1 METNPIVFLQKKAFL
16 KVLEFLID
24 YILASTRPISL
35 KFELD
40 LCFDPDYFHL
50 GFDGDPAKIFG
61 DFEVLVNAKSRF
73 CQNGIF

>member
-1 METNPIVFLQKKAFL
+1 MHSIFAKKNIF
-16 KVLEFLID
+16 ESFGFLID
-24 YILASTRPISL
+24 YISASTGPILL

-73 CQNGIF
+73 CQNGAF